1 MRIQLLA
8 FGIAKDI
15 LNARAMP
22 YHLKEGNTI
31 AALKVSLINEFSD
44 FKKLP
49 SLAFAVNAEYVH
61 DDYTLIEGDEVV
73 LIPPVSGG

>member
-1 MRIQLLA
+1 MKLQLLA

-15 LNARAMP
+15 LKARSMV
-22 YHLKEGNTI
+22 YDLKGGNTI
-31 AALKVSLINEFSD
+31 EALKVSLINEFSD

-61 DDYTLIEGDEVV
+61 DDYTLLEGDEVV